1 MSIIRQFSS
10 LCFTCESDVPNYS
23 KRSLILLASLVSV
36 QGLDNTV
43 PGLVTTESCR
53 QIWKICFFSSGVLN
67 TIGLYTLYILKV
79 SELRSMTVPEKF
91 NTLVQKPHQI
101 L

>member
-1 MSIIRQFSS
+1 M
-10 LCFTCESDVPNYS
+10 
-23 KRSLILLASLVSV
+23 LASLVSG

-43 PGLVTTESCR
+43 PGLVTTESCG
-53 QIWKICFFSSGVLN
+53 QIWKICIFSSGVLN

-91 NTLVQKPHQI
+91 NTRVQKPHQI